1 MSENRPLRSTQA
13 ILPPISDP
21 TVHAEIDRLARRYLD
36 AGGIGMDLLQ
46 AIGGNA
52 ETLIEYVPAPIRSRV
67 DRITYRGLNRAFD
80 AAAGSRRVVRDRGAM
95 FNRLLSTVSGAAGG
109 VAGLGGALLEL
120 PLTITLLLRAIQ
132 EIGAEHGF
140 DPDSDEIRVETL
152 RVLASA
158 GPLSE
163 DESTDLGL
171 LAARL
176 SITGHSIQGLIA
188 KVAPKLSISFIQKL
202 GAQAVPIL
210 GALAGA
216 SINYTFARYY
226 QELAR
231 VNFGLLR
238 LERETGLPREAL
250 VEAFEIRLNQLRAPV
265 SRTRR

>member
-1 MSENRPLRSTQA
+1 MSENRPMRTGQA
-13 ILPPISDP
+13 ILPPITDP

-52 ETLIEYVPAPIRSRV
+52 ETLIEYVPAGVRKRV

-80 AAAGSRRVVRDRGAM
+80 AAASSRRVLRDRGAM

-109 VAGLGGALLEL
+109 IAGLGGAVLEL
-120 PLTITLLLRAIQ
+120 PVTITLLLRAIL
-132 EIGAEHGF
+132 EVGAEHGF
-140 DPDSDEIRVETL
+140 DPDTDEVRIEAL

-163 DESTDLGL
+163 DDATDLGL

-176 SITGHSIQGLIA
+176 SITGHSVQGLIA
-188 KVAPKLSISFIQKL
+188 KVAPKLSISFAQKL

-210 GALAGA
+210 GAVAGA

-238 LERETGLPREAL
+238 LEHETGLPREAL
-250 VEAFEIRLNQLRAPV
+250 VEAFEIRVNQLRAPV
-265 SRTRR
+265 SRKRR

>member
-1 MSENRPLRSTQA
+1 MSENRPVKAAQA

-21 TVHAEIDRLARRYLD
+21 TVHVEIDRLVRRYLD
-36 AGGIGMDLLQ
+36 AGGIGMDILH
-46 AIGGNA
+46 AFGGNA
-52 ETLIEYVPAPIRSRV
+52 ETLIEYVPKPIRKRV
-67 DRITYRGLNRAFD
+67 DDITYRGLNRAFD
-80 AAAGSRRVVRDRGAM
+80 AAAGSRRVLRDRGVM

-109 VAGLGGALLEL
+109 IAGLGGAVLEL
-120 PLTITLLLRAIQ
+120 PLTITLLLRAIL

-140 DPDSDEIRVETL
+140 DPDSDEVRIEAL

-158 GPLSE
+158 GPLAE
-163 DESTDLGL
+163 DDSTDLGL

-188 KVAPKLSISFIQKL
+188 KVAPKLSISFVQKL
-202 GAQAVPIL
+202 GAQAVPVL
-210 GALAGA
+210 GAFAGA

-238 LERETGLPREAL
+238 LEHETGLPRDAL
-250 VEAFEIRLNQLRAPV
+250 IEAFATRTNQLRAL
-265 SRTRR
+265 RKRR